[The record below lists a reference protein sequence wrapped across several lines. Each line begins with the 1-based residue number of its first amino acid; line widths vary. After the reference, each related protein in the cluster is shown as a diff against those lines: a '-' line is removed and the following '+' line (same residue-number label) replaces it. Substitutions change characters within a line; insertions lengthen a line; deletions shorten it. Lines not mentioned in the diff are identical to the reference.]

1 MIRSVLAATL
11 AAASWLAVAPAHGQP
26 AGAPPPQ
33 HGIAM
38 HGDLRYP
45 AGFPHFGYVNPAA
58 PKGGRLRLHVAE
70 TTFDSFNPFI
80 VKGNAA
86 AGVGALYD
94 TLMVAAA
101 DEPFSQYG
109 LLAETVQTP
118 ADRSWVL
125 FTLRSEARWHD
136 GKPVTPEDVIWTFQ
150 TLLEKGQP
158 FYRFYYGNVD
168 QVEKRGERGVYF
180 HFKPGTNRELPLI
193 LGQLP
198 VLPKHWWAD
207 REFDAASLEP
217 PLGSGPYR
225 IGRFEAGRFVE
236 YERAPDYWGKDL
248 AVSRGRDNF
257 DVQRYEYFRDAT
269 VALEAFKS
277 DQYDFRAENSAKEWA
292 TGYDVPAVRQGR
304 IVKEEVPYG
313 LPAGMQGFAMNL
325 RRAVFQDPRVRQAL
339 AYAFDFEW
347 SNQALFY
354 GQYARTRSYFE
365 NSELAAH
372 GLPGPDELALLEPF
386 RGQVPEEVFTS
397 EYQPPRTD
405 GSGNNRENLRRAA
418 EAAEG
423 GRLGR
428 GRGQAR
434 EGRPAPLVR
443 DPAAQRAVRA
453 DRAALQ
459 VEPREDRH
467 RRRRAHGRHR
477 PVPPPHGH
485 LRLRHDHLGVRPVRV
500 AGQRAARVLEQRGR
514 EARGQ
519 PQRDRHPGSRRG
531 RAGREDHRGAP
542 TGRAWSPHAGPS
554 TACSSGATTSCPT
567 GTWPSSASRTGTAS
581 AGPRWCP
588 VPACSSTP
596 GGGTRRRPPRSSAR
610 ARAARSRAAPRR
622 RRRSWAP
629 TSSAA
634 CCS

>member
-11 AAASWLAVAPAHGQP
+11 AALSWLAAAPAQGQP
-26 AGAPPPQ
+26 GDAPPPR
-33 HGIAM
+33 HGLAM

-45 AGFPHFGYVNPAA
+45 AGFPHFDYVNPDA

-86 AGVGALYD
+86 AGVGSLYD

-125 FTLRSEARWHD
+125 FTLRPEARFHD
-136 GKPVTPEDVIWTFQ
+136 GRPVTPEDVIWTYQ

-158 FYRFYYGNVD
+158 FYRFYYGSVD

-198 VLPKHWWAD
+198 VLPKHWWAE

-225 IGRFEAGRFVE
+225 IGRFEPGRFVE
-236 YERAPDYWGKDL
+236 YERVADHWARDL
-248 AVSRGRDNF
+248 AVNRGRDNF

-292 TGYDVPAVRQGR
+292 TGYDAPPVRDGR
-304 IVKEEVPYG
+304 IVKREVPHER
-313 LPAGMQGFAMNL
+313 PAGMQGFAMNL
-325 RRAVFQDPRVRQAL
+325 RRPAFQDPRVREAL
-339 AYAFDFEW
+339 SWAFDFEW

-365 NSELAAH
+365 NSEMAAR

-386 RGQVPEEVFTS
+386 RGRIPEEVFTT

-405 GSGNNRENLRRAA
+405 GSGSSRENLRRAA
-418 EAAEG
+418 ELLKAAGWAVEG
-423 GRLGR
+423 GKLVKDGR
-428 GRGQAR
+428 PLAFEILLPGALYERIALPYKANLERIGLTVSVRTVDTAQYRRRMDTFDYDVTIAVFGQSESPGNEQREFWGSESAKR
-434 EGRPAPLVR
+434 EGSRNVIGIQDPAVDALVERIVAAPDRASLVTACRALDRVLQWGHYVVPNWHLSRDRLAWWDRFGMPAVVPRTGVQLDAWWWDAGKAAALERQGAGGAPAP
-443 DPAAQRAVRA
+443 
-453 DRAALQ
+453 
-459 VEPREDRH
+459 
-467 RRRRAHGRHR
+467 
-477 PVPPPHGH
+477 
-485 LRLRHDHLGVRPVRV
+485 
-500 AGQRAARVLEQRGR
+500 
-514 EARGQ
+514 
-519 PQRDRHPGSRRG
+519 
-531 RAGREDHRGAP
+531 
-542 TGRAWSPHAGPS
+542 
-554 TACSSGATTSCPT
+554 
-567 GTWPSSASRTGTAS
+567 
-581 AGPRWCP
+581 
-588 VPACSSTP
+588 
-596 GGGTRRRPPRSSAR
+596 
-610 ARAARSRAAPRR
+610 
-622 RRRSWAP
+622 
-629 TSSAA
+629 
-634 CCS
+634 